1 MARKDL
7 LKGLMGD
14 PPPKADTSAENTGA
28 EKSGGEEKLTAVN
41 SASGSASDTPSPT
54 RPRYSKGA
62 IGAVSQSIAELK
74 SRALIEVMPDMI
86 DPGGIEDRLEED
98 REDQEKLQASLQAY
112 GQQVPVLLRP
122 DAEVEGRYQI
132 VYGRRRIAALRALNM
147 PVKAMVRD
155 MSDHDLVIAQGQE
168 NAARRD
174 LTFIEKA
181 NFARQMRD
189 AGYERKVICDALH
202 IDKTVISRMLSVADT
217 IPLTLI
223 KAIGPAPSA
232 GRDRWMQM
240 AEYFTNRTTGFPLAG
255 ALKFAADQP
264 SDQRFEA
271 ALDALSGENQKPKP
285 KPEKPAPRVVTGA
298 KDQPLAQAKTSGRK
312 TTLTFDAKQ
321 TDGFENWLI
330 DNLSEIHRDWLKI
343 RGE

>member
-14 PPPKADTSAENTGA
+14 PLPKTESVTSD
-28 EKSGGEEKLTAVN
+28 KLTAVN
-41 SASGSASDTPSPT
+41 SSDDAPSPA

-74 SRALIEVMPDMI
+74 SRALVEVHPDMI

-98 REDQEKLQASLQAY
+98 RADQEKLQASLKAY

-122 DAEVEGRYQI
+122 DPNSEGRFQI
-132 VYGRRRIAALRALNM
+132 VYGRRRIAAMRALNM

-155 MSDHDLVIAQGQE
+155 MTDHDLVIAQGQE

-189 AGYERKVICDALH
+189 EGYDRKVICDALH
-202 IDKTVISRMLSVADT
+202 IDKTVISRMLSVVDAL
-217 IPLTLI
+217 PLELI
-223 KAIGPAPSA
+223 RAIGPAPSA
-232 GRDRWMQM
+232 GRDRWMKL
-240 AEYFTNRTTGFPLAG
+240 ADLYANRGSGFPVAG
-255 ALKFAADQP
+255 AMKLAADEP

-271 ALDALSGENQKPKP
+271 ALAALSGENQKAKP
-285 KPEKPAPRVVTGA
+285 KPEKPEPRTIAGA
-298 KDQPLAQAKTSGRK
+298 KDQVIAQAKTSGRK

-321 TDGFENWLI
+321 TDGFEDWLI
-330 DNLSEIHRDWLKI
+330 DNLSDIHRDWLKA

>member
-14 PPPKADTSAENTGA
+14 PPPAPAP
-28 EKSGGEEKLTAVN
+28 EKKLTAVN
-41 SASGSASDTPSPT
+41 SAAEEAPSPA
-54 RPRYSKGA
+54 RSRYSKGA

-74 SRALIEVMPDMI
+74 SRALIDVSPEMI

-98 REDQEKLQASLQAY
+98 REDMEKLKASLRAY
-112 GQQVPVLLRP
+112 GQQVPVLLRNDP
-122 DAEVEGRYQI
+122 EAEGRYQI

-155 MSDHDLVIAQGQE
+155 LSDHDLVIAQGQE
-168 NAARRD
+168 NTARRD

-189 AGYERKVICDALH
+189 AGYDRKVICDALH

-217 IPLTLI
+217 IPLAVI
-223 KAIGPAPSA
+223 RAIGPAPSA
-232 GRDRWMQM
+232 GRDRWLKM
-240 AEYFTNRTTGFPLAG
+240 AELFTNKESGAPMAG
-255 ALKFAADQP
+255 ALKFSAGLT
-264 SDQRFEA
+264 SDERFEA
-271 ALDALSGENQKPKP
+271 ALASLTGENQKPKLKAP
-285 KPEKPAPRVVTGA
+285 KPKPRIVTGA
-298 KDQPLAQAKTSGRK
+298 GDTPLARAKTAGKK
-312 TTLTFDAKQ
+312 TTLTFDK
-321 TDGFENWLI
+321 TETGGFEDWLL
-330 DNLSEIHRDWLKI
+330 DNLPEIHRDWLKS